1 MKKINTFASVLLI
14 SIIFT
19 GNISFATNEMNSTI
33 YSNQEL
39 NSSLNEKE
47 IYNSDDLQA
56 IIQQTID
63 SSNYQNSDIYFRG
76 LYDISI
82 ENANKHISFN
92 EEDNHATSFAYN
104 NFLKEIEKIEQ
115 LKNQDPDILEDI
127 NTESIFHN
135 DPKYTIAYLNLDKS
149 LQDELDNMKI
159 DSKNKFLTLSELED
173 SLKYSLPI
181 FYYEF
186 PTSLCKIEIEMVWLV
201 NGIVMLI
208 NFLKQN
214 H

>member
-1 MKKINTFASVLLI
+1 MKKINTFASALLI

-33 YSNQEL
+33 YSNHEL

-63 SSNYQNSDIYFRG
+63 SSNYQNSDSYFRG

-115 LKNQDPDILEDI
+115 LKNQDPDILKDI
-127 NTESIFHN
+127 NTESIFYN
-135 DPKYTIAYLNLDKS
+135 NPKYTI
-149 LQDELDNMKI
+149 
-159 DSKNKFLTLSELED
+159 T
-173 SLKYSLPI
+173 
-181 FYYEF
+181 
-186 PTSLCKIEIEMVWLV
+186 
-201 NGIVMLI
+201 
-208 NFLKQN
+208 
-214 H
+214 